1 MSERRIRV
9 LVVVEDD
16 SDYRRLIRM
25 TLESEDRLDVEGEA
39 ANAEEALVLARTS
52 HPELVVLDHFID
64 GTVMGIELAPLIK
77 AEAPDAKILLFTTH
91 DLAIEVSREP
101 AIDGY
106 LRKHDLARLLPAIR
120 GLLNLEEPGL
130 PTVMA

>member
-1 MSERRIRV
+1 MTERRIRV

-16 SDYRRLIRM
+16 ADYRRLIRM

-39 ANAEEALVLARTS
+39 ANAEEALVLARVT

-91 DLAIEVSREP
+91 DLSVEVSREP
-101 AIDGY
+101 AIDSY
-106 LRKHDLARLLPAIR
+106 LRKHDLARLLPVIR
-120 GLLNLEEPGL
+120 SLLSLGEPGL
-130 PTVMA
+130 PSVVA